1 MKLGIVG
8 AGMIVHDVLSFLHTV
23 EGIEI
28 AAICSRKTSFE
39 KAKLLAEKAH
49 IPLVYEDLEAMLE
62 DDKVDAIYVG
72 VPNDQ
77 HFALVKQALLA
88 NKHVIVEKPFTSNYR
103 EALELAELARK
114 QNRILFE
121 AVSTYYLPNMVHIK
135 DDVQK
140 LGDIRIVTL
149 NYSQYS
155 SRYDAFKQGVIAPAF
170 DPKLSGGALMDLN
183 IYNLNFV
190 LNLFGEPTNVE
201 YFANIQNGIDTSGLL
216 VMEYPSFKCV
226 CTGAK
231 DCKAPLFNSIQG
243 EKGSIII
250 QTSVSTLS
258 NYQILMND
266 GSRKQSSTL
275 EAETFNYSDGKHRM
289 YNVFVEFERIV
300 RENDR
305 VKADEML
312 ALSVLSMKV
321 QTEARFKAGII
332 FPADQ
337 NEASK

>member
-8 AGMIVHDVLSFLHTV
+8 AGMIVHDVLSFLTQV
-23 EGIEI
+23 KGIEI
-28 AAICSRKTSFE
+28 TAICSRKSSYE
-39 KAKLLAEKAH
+39 KAKQLAQQAD

-62 DDKVDAIYVG
+62 DDQIDAIYIG

-77 HFALVKQALLA
+77 HFALAKTALLA
-88 NKHVIVEKPFTSNYR
+88 KKHVLVEKPFTSNHR
-103 EALELAELARK
+103 EALVLADLAK
-114 QNRILFE
+114 EQGCILYE
-121 AVSTYYLPNMVHIK
+121 AVSTHHLPNMLYLK
-135 DDVQK
+135 EDLPK
-140 LGDIRIVTL
+140 LGEIRIVTL

-201 YFANIQNGIDTSGLL
+201 YFANVQKGIDTSGILIL
-216 VMEYPSFKCV
+216 DYPTFKCV

-250 QTSVSTLS
+250 QSSVSTLV
-258 NYQILMND
+258 NYQVILND
-266 GSRKQSSTL
+266 STKKQSSTT
-275 EAETFNYSDGKHRM
+275 EGEIFNYSEGKHRM
-289 YNVFVEFERIV
+289 FDVFVEFERIV
-300 RENDR
+300 REDDR
-305 VKADEML
+305 TQAQKML
-312 ALSVLSMKV
+312 DLSVLSMKV
-321 QTEARFKAGII
+321 QTEARMKAGIV
-332 FPADQ
+332 FPADLSEVQ
-337 NEASK
+337 

>member
-8 AGMIVHDVLSFLHTV
+8 AGMIVHDVLSFLTQV
-23 EGIEI
+23 KGIEI
-28 AAICSRKTSFE
+28 TAICSRKSSYE
-39 KAKLLAEKAH
+39 KAKQLAQQAD

-62 DDKVDAIYVG
+62 DDQIDAIYIG

-77 HFALVKQALLA
+77 HFALAKTALLA
-88 NKHVIVEKPFTSNYR
+88 KKHVLVEKPFTSNHR
-103 EALELAELARK
+103 EALVLADLAK
-114 QNRILFE
+114 EQGCILYE
-121 AVSTYYLPNMVHIK
+121 AVSTHHLPNMLHLK
-135 DDVQK
+135 EDLLK
-140 LGDIRIVTL
+140 LGEIRIVTL

-201 YFANIQNGIDTSGLL
+201 YFANVQKGIDTSGIMILD
-216 VMEYPSFKCV
+216 YPTFKCV

-250 QTSVSTLS
+250 QSSVSTLV
-258 NYQILMND
+258 NYQVILND
-266 GSRKQSSTL
+266 STKKQSSTT
-275 EAETFNYSDGKHRM
+275 EGEIFNYSEGKHRM
-289 YNVFVEFERIV
+289 FDVFVEFERIV
-300 RENDR
+300 REDDR
-305 VKADEML
+305 TQAQKML
-312 ALSVLSMKV
+312 DLSVLSMKV
-321 QTEARFKAGII
+321 QTEARMKAGIV
-332 FPADQ
+332 FPADLSEVQ
-337 NEASK
+337 

>member
-28 AAICSRKTSFE
+28 VAICSRKTSFD
-39 KAKLLAEKAH
+39 KAKQLAELAH

-88 NKHVIVEKPFTSNYR
+88 NKHVIVEKPFTSNHR
-103 EALELAELARK
+103 EALALAELARK
-114 QNRILFE
+114 QDRILFE
-121 AVSTYYLPNMVHIK
+121 AVSTHYLPNMLHIK
-135 DDVQK
+135 EDLHK

-183 IYNLNFV
+183 IYNLDFV
-190 LNLFGEPTNVE
+190 VNLFGEPSNVE
-201 YFANIQNGIDTSGLL
+201 YFANIQKGIDTSGILI
-216 VMEYPSFKCV
+216 MEYPSFKCV

-231 DCKAPLFNSIQG
+231 DCKAPLFSSIQG

-266 GSRKQSSTL
+266 GTRKQSSAN
-275 EAETFNYSDGKHRM
+275 EGETFNYSDGKHRM
-289 YNVFVEFERIV
+289 TNVFIEFERII

-305 VKADEML
+305 KKADAML

-337 NEASK
+337 IEASK